1 MILLAALLLLPL
13 KSNACLG
20 VSAVLPWPRVVGH
33 NEEPPYLSK
42 ERLWDVTRLPW
53 ISRVRCQI
61 TENLNRAS
69 NLVPWMK
76 KQMEGLGF
84 TLMLWESS

>member
-1 MILLAALLLLPL
+1 MILLAALLPVPL
-13 KSNACLG
+13 EPNQRLG
-20 VSAVLPWPRVVGH
+20 VSAVLPWLRVVHH
-33 NEEPPYLSK
+33 NEELSYLSK

-69 NLVPWMK
+69 NLVPLIK
-76 KQMEGLGF
+76 K
-84 TLMLWESS
+84 